1 MKYRAG
7 DNALC
12 KKLYVSWPFIISS
25 RGGEREEGGGE
36 EGTRNSCTAEHRVEI
51 LKCEVAMKR
60 ARNILS
66 QRMPLNEVNLF

>member
-1 MKYRAG
+1 MPSAKNSTLVGHLLSRVG
-7 DNALC
+7 ER
-12 KKLYVSWPFIISS
+12 
-25 RGGEREEGGGE
+25 RGGGGRE

>member
-1 MKYRAG
+1 MPSAKNSTLVG
-7 DNALC
+7 HL
-12 KKLYVSWPFIISS
+12 LS
-25 RGGEREEGGGE
+25 RVGEGRGRGRE

>member
-1 MKYRAG
+1 MKYRAS

-25 RGGEREEGGGE
+25 RGEERGGGRE